1 MFYLTLPSNSS
12 LNYYPGNTL
21 THYTTVLAQDID
33 LSGRWEVGLSEIQY
47 PRSWHNIQKGKS
59 WINVYCNGYKTETLD
74 VPHGQYDTPEQLI
87 AELNQLFTP
96 APPPYTATDSSQ
108 ATDYTI
114 VLTQPAPSQ
123 IQECYVTFNYH
134 SVSQKVT
141 IEILEGYTI
150 ELSPAL
156 QYILGMEKSSLDHGK
171 HQGTH
176 VVDIHQ
182 GFYSLYV
189 YCNLIEPWLVSDTQ
203 ASLLRI
209 VPIEG
214 HGGQMIT
221 KTYQHIQYLPLSQKH
236 FRTIDID
243 IKKDT
248 GEKVPFELGKLVVT
262 LHFRKQKPNL

>member
-1 MFYLTLPSNSS
+1 MQE
-12 LNYYPGNTL
+12 G
-21 THYTTVLAQDID
+21 AGWID
-33 LSGRWEVGLSEIQY
+33 LIKIG
-47 PRSWHNIQKGKS
+47 GKPE
-59 WINVYCNGYKTETLD
+59 WID
-74 VPHGQYDTPEQLI
+74 VPPGQYDSPEELI
-87 AELNQLFTP
+87 AGLNKLFTP

-108 ATDYTI
+108 SYGI
-114 VLTQPAPSQ
+114 VLMEPSTSQ
-123 IQECYVTFNYH
+123 SQEPKVTFTYH
-134 SVSQKVT
+134 SVSQKVV
-141 IEILEGYTI
+141 IEVQQGYTMK
-150 ELSPAL
+150 LSSAL
-156 QYILGMEKSSLDHGK
+156 QAILGMEKGTMGAGK
-171 HQGTH
+171 HQGTQ

-189 YCNLIEPWLVSDTQ
+189 YCNLIEPWLVGDTR
-203 ASLLRI
+203 APLLRI
-209 VPIEG
+209 VPVEG